1 MRDKSGDK
9 SSTRSTKFK
18 KGDKVEIL
26 NKTAGIVHLLR
37 WNKGDVGYV
46 VDPYY
51 RFSRGVCVTVGKGK
65 SAITGDFFRE
75 SDLKL
80 IRDWDKFK
88 VGDKVKAI
96 NKSVEGFG
104 WNKNWKEG
112 DIGYVSN
119 TNCMLTSGIRCIR
132 VSKCKGVNK
141 NTGYFNPEDLEL
153 IEREEEKM
161 KHAKYT
167 KGENTLTMSD
177 IVKSGEPTKIEI
189 DRFVKNMTDRG
200 YLYSD
205 TIEIDDWFIEY
216 VLSKNKCFIDWL
228 IRNNFVKEVKEF
240 KEFKP
245 FDITLRI
252 NSLLELHDLFHRLA
266 QSSHT
271 FYNNY
276 NVAGVRHLSVEELK
290 RGESNTYKLW
300 EQLDLQMTNKGYDW
314 EA

>member
-1 MRDKSGDK
+1 MSDK

-26 NKTAGIVHLLR
+26 NKTAGIVHLSR
-37 WNKGDVGYV
+37 WNKGDIGYV
-46 VDPYY
+46 VDPCY

-96 NKSVEGFG
+96 NKSIEDFG
-104 WNKNWKEG
+104 RNSEWKEG

-119 TNCMLTSGIRCIR
+119 TNCTLTFETRCIR
-132 VSKCKGVNK
+132 VSKCKGIDK

-161 KHAKYT
+161 KHTKYT
-167 KGENTLTMSD
+167 KGENKLTMSD

-189 DRFVKNMTDRG
+189 DHFVKNMTARG
-200 YLYSD
+200 YLYYD

-216 VLSKNKCFIDWL
+216 VLSKNKCFMNWL
-228 IRNNFVKEVKEF
+228 IRNNFVKEVR
-240 KEFKP
+240 EFKP

-252 NSLLELHDLFHRLA
+252 NSLLELHDLFHRLN
-266 QSSHT
+266 QSSPA

-276 NVAGVRHLSVEELK
+276 NMRIKNLSLEELK
-290 RGESNTYKLW
+290 RGEGSALMLW
-300 EQLDLQMTNKGYDW
+300 KQLRLQMINKGYDW
-314 EA
+314 RS